1 MAELGAKR
9 PDIHAAIGP
18 CIARRSYEVGPE
30 FPQPFIAEDPGSI
43 SFFAPAPPA
52 DRFVFDLS
60 GYIGRRLARAG
71 ITTIDVLP
79 YDTVTD
85 EERFFSY
92 RRACLRG
99 ERSYG
104 RGLSAIVIEE

>member
-1 MAELGAKR
+1 MAELGAQR
-9 PDIHAAIGP
+9 AHIRAAIGP

-30 FPQPFIAEDPGSI
+30 FPQPFIAGDPGSG

-52 DRFVFDLS
+52 DRFVFDLA
-60 GYIGRRLARAG
+60 GYIGHRLARAG

-79 YDTVTD
+79 RDTVTD

-104 RGLSAIVIEE
+104 RGLSAIVLEE